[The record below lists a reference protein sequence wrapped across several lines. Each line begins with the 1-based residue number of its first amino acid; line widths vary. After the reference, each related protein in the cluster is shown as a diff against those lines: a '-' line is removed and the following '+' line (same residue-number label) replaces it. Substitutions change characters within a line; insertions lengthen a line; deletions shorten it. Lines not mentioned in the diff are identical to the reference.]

1 MIIRKAAVYHNAQKE
16 RSVKTAKTLES
27 ALKKYGVP
35 YYRAD
40 EKTKLKS
47 GTDIFFC
54 IGGDGSFLKAAKLC
68 AGTKTNILGINGG
81 NLGFLSAAES
91 NADFPALFDSLKTG
105 KFITQ
110 TRMLLE
116 VKVKRKGKT
125 VFHDTAF
132 NECVVKTASSK
143 AVSLR
148 ILCTKGE
155 IKNCFGD
162 GLIIATPTGSTAYSM
177 AAGGPIAA
185 PQLKILVL
193 TPVCPH
199 TLNQRPLVLD
209 AQELLQISLA
219 QPNTFGV
226 LSTDGRP
233 AFDITEQDTILISKS
248 KKEVSIL
255 LAQDYT
261 FFKTL
266 TAKLNWGSR

>member
-1 MIIRKAAVYHNAQKE
+1 MTIRLAAVYHNAQKAA
-16 RSVKTAKTLES
+16 SVKTVKVLEQ
-27 ALKKYGVP
+27 ALKKHGIP
-35 YYRAD
+35 YYPAD
-40 EKTKLKS
+40 EKVKLKR

-54 IGGDGSFLKAAKLC
+54 VGGDGSFLKAAKLC
-68 AGTKTNILGINGG
+68 AGTNINILGINGG
-81 NLGFLSAAES
+81 NLGYLSAAES
-91 NADFPALFDSLKTG
+91 NANFPAIFSALKQG
-105 KFITQ
+105 KFIRQ
-110 TRMLLE
+110 TRMLLDIR
-116 VKVKRKGKT
+116 VKRNGKI
-125 VFHDTAF
+125 VFEDTSL
-132 NECVVKTASSK
+132 NECVIKTATAK

-155 IKNCFGD
+155 INNCFGD
-162 GLIIATPTGSTAYSM
+162 GLIIATPTGSTAYSL

-209 AQELLQISLA
+209 ADEHLQISLSQQKA
-219 QPNTFGV
+219 KAL
-226 LSTDGRP
+226 LSTDGRQ
-233 AFDITEQDTILISKS
+233 AFEIFPEDAVLISKS

-255 LAQDYT
+255 LAENYA